1 MIPKFLTVAIGKINV
16 ASRLILGG
24 LVMFFVTVGGPIED
38 FDIIPVISHM
48 PDFLCLFYFFTF
60 IYLS

>member
-1 MIPKFLTVAIGKINV
+1 
-16 ASRLILGG
+16 
-24 LVMFFVTVGGPIED
+24 MFFVTVGGPIED